1 MKLVRK
7 PAKLTVS
14 THEEKVNIH
23 VEEHKLQGVRN
34 RITLDVRTTV
44 NTKKMP
50 TAMYDLGTGSC
61 LSKRFS
67 AGYLEGC
74 EVLVSIH
81 GREKK
86 NTYLLVEL

>member
-1 MKLVRK
+1 M
-7 PAKLTVS
+7 
-14 THEEKVNIH
+14 
-23 VEEHKLQGVRN
+23 
-34 RITLDVRTTV
+34 DVRTTV

-67 AGYLEGC
+67 AGYLESC
-74 EVLVSIH
+74 EVLVSVH
-81 GREKK
+81 GRKKK